1 MSRSYS
7 IRIPVEVLIPERAG
21 MKEGSFSIVFTMLE
35 ILAADRMKGLLKEQ
49 LLANGFKESQN
60 GLEMPVQ
67 SGQSAIFD
75 LENLSMELKVPLPA
89 KCTVL
94 VQQEDIAAF
103 RKNLNEAI
111 EQGTVLDNWVMERQ
125 IDSLKSAAIAKLRD
139 LAVEARKEVNS
150 ALKDVYREAV
160 KEKAASMGN
169 VENVSESKEGNT
181 YRIRI
186 EITD

>member
-1 MSRSYS
+1 
-7 IRIPVEVLIPERAG
+7 

-35 ILAADRMKGLLKEQ
+35 ILSADRMKELLKEQ
-49 LLANGFKESQN
+49 LLAKGFNESRQ
-60 GLEMPVQ
+60 GLEMPVKN
-67 SGQSAIFD
+67 GQSAVFD
-75 LENLSMELKVPLPA
+75 LANMSMELKVPLPD

-94 VQQEDIAAF
+94 VQEEYIADF
-103 RKNLNEAI
+103 RKKLNEAV
-111 EQGTVLDNWVMERQ
+111 EQGTVLDNWMIERQ
-125 IDSLKSAAIAKLRD
+125 IDNLKSSAIAKLRE

-150 ALKDVYREAV
+150 ALKEVYRTAV
-160 KEKAASMGN
+160 KEKAATMGN